1 MPVKEGYLDY
11 SFSDEGDSSSDTDS
25 SVDPHF
31 ARSLLAFTAKRGD
44 HRKRP
49 LISTSLPE
57 SHQRPEEDPQGFVS
71 RRVVLGGFSG
81 GRASLN
87 GSEGTVT
94 GQHHLAKTYLV
105 ALEES
110 GRVVHAPAGN
120 LFLVFD
126 VNETVASVGGAYD
139 EEDGGVKKPEKKA
152 EKKEKKRGV
161 QFGERYEGEET
172 VRLDNCHDFKWSGT
186 LWAEAA
192 NHTAKLSALLFAAW
206 VLMSWGLLGYNQGL
220 GVLDS
225 MYLLAA
231 TITTV
236 GIGDLYPANES
247 SRIAAIFL
255 IPMGLVVLCKLF
267 VLKCNSYNPPKHAPN
282 SCPLC
287 ARLSHLSHAVSFVAD
302 VQRWSARLSCHT
314 GSPAPFCSKKISTR
328 MTK

>member
-1 MPVKEGYLDY
+1 MPVEEGYLDD
-11 SFSDEGDSSSDTDS
+11 SFSDEDDSSSDTDS
-25 SVDPHF
+25 PVDPHF
-31 ARSLLAFTAKRGD
+31 ARSLLAFTAKRSD

-57 SHQRPEEDPQGFVS
+57 SRGPQRPEEDPQGFVL

-81 GRASLN
+81 GKASLN

-110 GRVVHAPAGN
+110 GRVVHAPAVN

-126 VNETVASVGGAYD
+126 VNKTVATVGGAYD
-139 EEDGGVKKPEKKA
+139 EDGGLKKSEKKA
-152 EKKEKKRGV
+152 EQKEKKRGV

-206 VLMSWGLLGYNQGL
+206 VLISWGLLGHNQGL

-255 IPMGLVVLCKLF
+255 IPMGLVVLCKSF
-267 VLKCNSYNPPKHAPN
+267 VLK
-282 SCPLC
+282 
-287 ARLSHLSHAVSFVAD
+287 
-302 VQRWSARLSCHT
+302 
-314 GSPAPFCSKKISTR
+314 
-328 MTK
+328 